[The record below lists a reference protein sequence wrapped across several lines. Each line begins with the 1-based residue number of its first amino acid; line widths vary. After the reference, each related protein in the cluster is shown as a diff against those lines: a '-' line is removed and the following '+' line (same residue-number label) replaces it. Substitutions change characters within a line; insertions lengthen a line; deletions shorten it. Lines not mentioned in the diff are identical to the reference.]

1 MWIFHTEGL
10 LSIVE
15 NRNDKKLLLVR
26 ARRPEHITKVFPHA
40 KPIHTPNADY
50 HWRISVPRSEVQAVM
65 IQMLGNIDYDNFKD
79 AANPMLKTVYS
90 NVWVDGLALEKVN
103 ERVNILGPDEDE
115 SSWPR
120 YTY

>member
-15 NRNDKKLLLVR
+15 DRNDKKLLMVR

-40 KPIHTPNADY
+40 NPIHTPNADY
-50 HWRISVPRSEVQAVM
+50 HWRITAPRGQVQATI

-79 AANPMLKTVYS
+79 AANPTLKSVYS
-90 NVWVDGLALEKVN
+90 NVWADGLALERAH
-103 ERVNILGPDEDE
+103 ERVNLLGPDEDK

-120 YTY
+120 YPY

>member
-15 NRNDKKLLLVR
+15 DRNDKKLLMVR
-26 ARRPEHITKVFPHA
+26 ARRREHITKVFPHA
-40 KPIHTPNADY
+40 TPIHTPNADY
-50 HWRISVPRSEVQAVM
+50 HWRISVTRGQVQAVM
-65 IQMLGNIDYDNFKD
+65 IQMLDNLDYDNFKD

-90 NVWVDGLALEKVN
+90 NIWADGLALEKLN
-103 ERVNILGPDEDE
+103 ERVNVLGPDEDK

-120 YTY
+120 YPY

>member
-15 NRNDKKLLLVR
+15 NRNDKSFLLVR
-26 ARRPEHITKVFPHA
+26 ARKSEHITKVFPHSLP
-40 KPIHTPNADY
+40 KYTPNADY
-50 HWRISVPRSEVQAVM
+50 HWRVSLPRGQVQAVI
-65 IQMLGNIDYDNFKD
+65 IQMIANIDYDNFKE
-79 AANPMLKTVYS
+79 AANPALKSVYS
-90 NVWVDGLALEKVN
+90 NVWADGLALEKVN
-103 ERVNILGPDEDE
+103 ERVYLLGPDEDE